1 MNRRFYPREWYIVA
15 PFARLLAI
23 SKHRVSLRFVR
34 LPISLVER
42 LYTPTCVRTSP
53 FVACPR
59 AIQFVTNLYFTYEPT
74 YQRCKY
80 GKEARDAFLPPCALE
95 RNVVW
100 VDNDFGLVTMLR
112 NEIHVEFR
120 SFKLIRD

>member
-34 LPISLVER
+34 LPISLV
-42 LYTPTCVRTSP
+42 YTRPRVCEHLHSLRARAPFNLLPTSILPTSLLTNVVRG
-53 FVACPR
+53 
-59 AIQFVTNLYFTYEPT
+59 
-74 YQRCKY
+74 KY